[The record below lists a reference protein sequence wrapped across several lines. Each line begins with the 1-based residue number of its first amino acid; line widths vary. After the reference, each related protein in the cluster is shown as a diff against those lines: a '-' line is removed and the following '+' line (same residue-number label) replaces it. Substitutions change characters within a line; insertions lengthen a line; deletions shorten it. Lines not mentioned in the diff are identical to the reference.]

1 MSETDDRTIVTGP
14 QRWLEVLARI
24 AIHIAAFA
32 MLGLVAVQGWQV
44 FARYVI
50 NDSPGWTEP
59 LTILLL
65 STAMS
70 LGAAAAVHSN
80 RHFGFFLLAGV
91 LGPRLKCALEVVVE
105 IVVATIGAV
114 LAWWG
119 WMLWMDGVHIKTA
132 GADFPQSI
140 NYLPLSLG
148 GALMLVFAINR
159 LVLALRPTTIE
170 GGH

>member
-1 MSETDDRTIVTGP
+1 MSETDDRTIATGP
-14 QRWLEVLARI
+14 QHWLELLARI
-24 AIHIAAFA
+24 AIHIAALA

-70 LGAAAAVHSN
+70 LGAAAAVHGN
-80 RHFGFFLLAGV
+80 RHFGFFLLAGQ

-105 IVVATIGAV
+105 TVVAAIGAV
-114 LAWWG
+114 LAGWG
-119 WMLWMDGVHIKTA
+119 WMLWIDGLHIKTA

-140 NYLPLSLG
+140 NYLPLSIG
-148 GALMLVFAINR
+148 GALMLVFAVNR
-159 LVLALRPTTIE
+159 IVLALRPTAVEE
-170 GGH
+170 GC

>member
-1 MSETDDRTIVTGP
+1 MADTDDRMIATGP
-14 QRWLEVLARI
+14 QRWLDVLASV
-24 AIHIAAFA
+24 ALHLAALA

-80 RHFGFFLLAGV
+80 RHFGFFLLSGL
-91 LGPRLKCALEVVVE
+91 LGPRLKRVLEAVVE
-105 IVVATIGAV
+105 ITVAIIGAV

-119 WMLWMDGVHIKTA
+119 WVLWMDGVHIKTA

-148 GALMLVFAINR
+148 GALMLVFALNR
-159 LVLALRPTTIE
+159 LVRALRPTTAA
-170 GGH
+170 GDY

>member
-1 MSETDDRTIVTGP
+1 MSDTDDRTITTGP
-14 QRWLEVLARI
+14 QRWLEILASV
-24 AIHIAAFA
+24 ALHLAALA

-80 RHFGFFLLAGV
+80 RHFGFFLLAGQ
-91 LGPRLKCALEVVVE
+91 LGPRLGRALELVVE
-105 IVVATIGAV
+105 VVVATIGAV

-140 NYLPLSLG
+140 NCLPLCIG

-159 LVLALRPTTIE
+159 MVLALRPATVE
-170 GGH
+170 GGR

>member
-1 MSETDDRTIVTGP
+1 MSETDDRTIATGP
-14 QRWLEVLARI
+14 QRGLQMLASL
-24 AIHIAAFA
+24 ALHLAAFA

-70 LGAAAAVHSN
+70 LGAASAVHSN
-80 RHFGFFLLAGV
+80 RHFGFFLLADH
-91 LGPRLKCALEVVVE
+91 LGPRLKCALDVLVQA
-105 IVVATIGAV
+105 VVAALGAV

-119 WMLWMDGVHIKTA
+119 WMLWMDGLHIKTA
-132 GADFPQSI
+132 GADFPQSV
-140 NYLPLSLG
+140 NYLPLSIG
-148 GALMLVFAINR
+148 GVLMLVFAVNR
-159 LVLALRPTTIE
+159 IVLALRPMATE